1 VAISETLASKAWFHQ
16 KLCQLELVQLNKRAF
31 FVSGNERDLVFVDW
45 SILNVQS
52 LAVSVCTSWAEHGFY
67 DGSHGE
73 ADTQQEA
80 FQNFP
85 IQLILD
91 IVLATG
97 RPSLDG
103 VRSTRDAEKRSDSV
117 VLNCLKSDELHD

>member
-1 VAISETLASKAWFHQ
+1 MAISETLASKARFHQ
-16 KLCQLELVQLNKRAF
+16 KLCQLELLQLNKGAF
-31 FVSGNERDLVFVDW
+31 FVSGNGRDLVFVNW

-52 LAVSVCTSWAEHGFY
+52 LAVSVCTSCAEHGFY

-73 ADTQQEA
+73 AATQQEA

-103 VRSTRDAEKRSDSV
+103 ETARGMQRRSDSV
-117 VLNCLKSDELHD
+117 VLNCLVR

>member
-1 VAISETLASKAWFHQ
+1 MAISETLASKAWFHQ

-85 IQLILD
+85 IKLILD

-97 RPSLDG
+97 RPSNWMG
-103 VRSTRDAEKRSDSV
+103 FESTRDAEKVRLGGSEWFKV
-117 VLNCLKSDELHD
+117 R